1 MEFLTIT
8 LVPVL
13 GTVRLKPQL
22 GDFNPFEVKR
32 MQRFMAM
39 CAATVS
45 LCLSAAGLVLGRT
58 PQAPSLT
65 AVATEAAA
73 AYDAKNWSESA
84 KLYGQIVEKAPNPRA
99 WYRLGVSLNKTGE
112 KDKAI
117 EAFEKGRALGL
128 PPQFVEYGIATVF
141 VSKKD
146 KDKAFEHL
154 EKAAQNGLSQPDQLS
169 ADSDLADLKSDRRFA
184 KILELVT
191 RNQKPCA
198 YAAENRQFDFWLG
211 EWSVITSQGGTPAG
225 DSKIE
230 LILGD
235 CVVQEI
241 WTSAG
246 NIGYS
251 GKSYNI
257 YNTSLKRWEQYWVD
271 NAGGNIF
278 FYGGL
283 KDGIMDYWTDELP
296 QADGKK
302 LKRHLQFI
310 KLGEDKVRQFSQG
323 SNDDGKTWFVE
334 YDFTY
339 NRKK

>member
-1 MEFLTIT
+1 MNRFKACWTAI
-8 LVPVL
+8 VL
-13 GTVRLKPQL
+13 LSL
-22 GDFNPFEVKR
+22 GARANT
-32 MQRFMAM
+32 
-39 CAATVS
+39 AA
-45 LCLSAAGLVLGRT
+45 AQ
-58 PQAPSLT
+58 PQATS
-65 AVATEAAA
+65 AVSQLASDAGS
-73 AYDAKNWSESA
+73 AYDGKNWAKSA
-84 KLYGQIVEKAPNPRA
+84 KLYAQIVQTAPNPRA
-99 WYRLGVSLNKTGE
+99 WYRLGVSLNKIGE
-112 KDKAI
+112 NDKAI

-128 PPQFVEYGIATVF
+128 PAQFVEYGIAVVF

-154 EKAAQNGLSQPDQLS
+154 ETAAQNGLSQPDQFS
-169 ADSDLADLKSDRRFA
+169 ADPDLADLKSDPRFA
-184 KILELVT
+184 KILEEVT

-198 YAAENRQFDFWLG
+198 NTTENRQFDFWLG
-211 EWSVITSQGGTPAG
+211 EWRVVTTQGETPAG

-235 CVVQEI
+235 CVIQEN
-241 WTSAG
+241 WTSGG

-257 YNTSLKRWEQYWVD
+257 YNAALRRWEQYWVD

-283 KDGIMDYWTDELP
+283 QDGVMDYWTDEIP
-296 QADGKK
+296 QPDGKK

-310 KLGEDKVRQFSQG
+310 KLSPDTVRQFSRG